1 MRNPLKWLSER
12 FSPHTNAPDVAP
24 IVYAKDEPAPQ
35 VRRFI
40 AFGNY
45 GWNFGTLA
53 KRLKGRHKERWQQ
66 GRYNRF
72 VRTQR
77 PPRFWTADD
86 WQERCA
92 AMRRAGL

>member
-1 MRNPLKWLSER
+1 MS
-12 FSPHTNAPDVAP
+12 
-24 IVYAKDEPAPQ
+24 KDTTTQITAAEAARMAQLWTKEEPAPQ
-35 VRRFI
+35 VRSFI
-40 AFGNY
+40 ALGNY

-53 KRLKGRHKERWQQ
+53 KRLRGRHKERWQQ

-92 AMRRAGL
+92 AIRRAGL